1 MNGRKCR
8 SKSKSPIIAVI
19 LNLIIAGL
27 GHVYLGYTKRGIVL
41 FLLTVLIA
49 ALSSGLGWIVG
60 VVLCSYDAWQL
71 AKNRPAPFD
80 FLAKYVGE

>member
-8 SKSKSPIIAVI
+8 FKSKSPIIAVI

>member
-1 MNGRKCR
+1 MNGCNCR

-41 FLLTVLIA
+41 FLLTVMIA

-60 VVLCSYDAWQL
+60 VILCSYDAWQL

>member
-1 MNGRKCR
+1 MAN
-8 SKSKSPIIAVI
+8 SKSRLLAVI

-60 VVLCSYDAWQL
+60 VILCSYDAWQL

-80 FLAKYVGE
+80 SLMKYIGE

>member
-1 MNGRKCR
+1 MAN
-8 SKSKSPIIAVI
+8 SKSPLLAVI

-60 VVLCSYDAWQL
+60 VILCSYDAWQL

-80 FLAKYVGE
+80 FLVKYIGE

>member
-1 MNGRKCR
+1 MNGYNCR
-8 SKSKSPIIAVI
+8 AKSKSPIVAVI

-27 GHVYLGYTKRGIVL
+27 GRIYLGYTKRGIVL

-60 VVLCSYDAWQL
+60 VILCSYDAWQL

-80 FLAKYVGE
+80 FLAKYVGK

>member
-1 MNGRKCR
+1 M
-8 SKSKSPIIAVI
+8 SESKSPIIAVI
-19 LNLIIAGL
+19 LNLLIAGL

-49 ALSSGLGWIVG
+49 VVSSGLGWIVG
-60 VVLCSYDAWQL
+60 VILCSYDAWQL

-80 FLAKYVGE
+80 FLEKYIADN

>member
-1 MNGRKCR
+1 MNGCNCR

-49 ALSSGLGWIVG
+49 AFSSGLGWIVG
-60 VVLCSYDAWQL
+60 VILCSYDAWQL

>member
-1 MNGRKCR
+1 MNGCNCR

-27 GHVYLGYTKRGIVL
+27 GHVYLGYMKRGIVL
-41 FLLTVLIA
+41 FLLTALIA

-60 VVLCSYDAWQL
+60 VILCSYDAWQL